1 MITLIPGF
9 TSQRDLQSGTWF
21 IQCLVKVFKRHFG
34 EKELLEL
41 LKITQRELS
50 KCTNSNGAKQTLEI
64 VLRGISKNL
73 FFESETPPSNP
84 TNDTTTGN
92 GNRKKSVSEPT
103 PVKKK
108 RALEEHFRAV
118 EIQQTQQAKQ
128 LL

>member
-1 MITLIPGF
+1 MVIAYSTIPGF

-41 LKITQRELS
+41 LKITQSELS
-50 KCTNSNGAKQTLEI
+50 KRTNANGAKQTLEI

-73 FFESETPPSNP
+73 FFNPEIPTPPISVKPSN
-84 TNDTTTGN
+84 
-92 GNRKKSVSEPT
+92 SSHHVSGQS

-108 RALEEHFRAV
+108 RTLYYSSPN
-118 EIQQTQQAKQ
+118 
-128 LL
+128 